1 MNVINNT
8 FKDTD
13 KFSKLKIKLIIN
25 ATVLIIS

>member
-1 MNVINNT
+1 MNVMNNT

-25 ATVLIIS
+25 IYHSL